1 MAFKNRIRLPLYLR
15 QPQFPQERNVF
26 RKANGETVVLSMVN
40 RKTYQVVT
48 DYMDEN
54 MHQKL
59 TIAMSHDNVTI
70 EGDRYIGGVVLDG
83 DYSIS
88 YPDFIDFPLGQA
100 QFQIQVTPYNES
112 NNNCQTCEE
121 ATQLNCVDDTIGETL
136 GDGGIGIVNVYEN
149 DSICCSP
156 ITAEIVSFNNTYVQS
171 ATIDQVTGDATI
183 TLKNPAP
190 SLTNGILARYR
201 VTCPN
206 GGYDEADIYGT
217 IVGTEPSCEPPQN
230 VVVNAG
236 EDSATVLFDPS
247 PSAPTSYIW
256 QLFDC
261 DDLGTPIQSGDQAD
275 DSDILLSGLDPAT
288 CYIFRIYSDCPDIDS
303 DVVDVEFTTASPATL
318 CGEFFVTADDGTTE
332 RNSYSFTYM
341 DCAGVMRNASV
352 VNLSDRRICA
362 LTDAGNVPI
371 YLVSSSP
378 FISYIY
384 NGPC

>member
-171 ATIDQVTGDATI
+171 ATIDQGTGDATI
-183 TLKNPAP
+183 ILKNPAP
-190 SLTNGILARYR
+190 SLTNGVLARYR

-318 CGEFFVTADDGTTE
+318 CGEFFVTADDGTTD